1 VKTRAVYITL
11 AAIVSVGVMF
21 WLVYTIR
28 S

>member
-11 AAIVSVGVMF
+11 GAIVSVGVMF
-21 WLVYTIR
+21 WLVYAIR